1 MLRFS
6 LVTSGK
12 RLTAPEVEAIAQVV
26 RKMRRETGISPCASL
41 GLLSREE
48 FALLKEAGLERVHN
62 NLETSRRYFPEV
74 CSTHTYDDKLQVIR
88 NAQAAGLEVCSGGI
102 LGMGETVE
110 DRVDMALELRRLGIR
125 SVPLNLLNPVPGTPF
140 AGRRPLP
147 AEEMRKS
154 VALFRWILPR
164 AEIRL
169 AGGRGLLPDKGRAE
183 LLCLWGQR
191 RHNRRYAHHGG
202 HYG

>member
-1 MLRFS
+1 
-6 LVTSGK
+6 
-12 RLTAPEVEAIAQVV
+12 
-26 RKMRRETGISPCASL
+26 MRRETGISPCASL

-48 FALLKEAGLERVHN
+48 FTLLKEAGLERVHN

-74 CSTHTYDDKLQVIR
+74 CSTHTYDDKLQAIR

-125 SVPLNLLNPVPGTPF
+125 SVPLNLLNPIPGTPF

-154 VALFRWILPR
+154 AALFRWILPR

-169 AGGRGLLPDKGRAE
+169 AGGRGLLPDKGRACFASGANAAITGDMLTTAGITVE
-183 LLCLWGQR
+183 TDRKMLREMGFEVKR
-191 RHNRRYAHHGG
+191 A
-202 HYG
+202 

>member
-1 MLRFS
+1 MKL
-6 LVTSGK
+6 
-12 RLTAPEVEAIAQVV
+12 EAYQQKI
-26 RKMRRETGISPCASL
+26 
-41 GLLSREE
+41 
-48 FALLKEAGLERVHN
+48 LEGGELWRGVHN

-125 SVPLNLLNPVPGTPF
+125 SVPLNLLNPIPGTPF

-164 AEIRL
+164 AAICSPRRALRL
-169 AGGRGLLPDKGRAE
+169 RRIGRCCGKWDSR
-183 LLCLWGQR
+183 
-191 RHNRRYAHHGG
+191 
-202 HYG
+202 